1 MYAGLSGN
9 ISATLP
15 GFSAEILAFPITP
28 FLIPPF
34 IEVGPSISVGID
46 MNIKIGLENANVLAG
61 GTLTW

>member
-15 GFSAEILAFPITP
+15 GFSADIVSTPITP
-28 FLIPPF
+28 FTIPPF
-34 IEVGPSISVGID
+34 VDIGPSLSVGID
-46 MNIKIGLENANVLAG
+46 MNVKIGLENAKVLAG

>member
-15 GFSAEILAFPITP
+15 AFSAELVSVPITP
-28 FLIPPF
+28 LTIPPF
-34 IEVGPSISVGID
+34 IDLGPTLSVGID
-46 MNIKIGLENANVLAG
+46 MNVKIGLENAKVLAG